1 MGCFSMPKG
10 IAKKRYSG
18 EFKQMVVE
26 TMRNERLGC
35 REAGRHFNV
44 APQRVCDWERIYLTE
59 GPEALNIERRGRG
72 SKGNPNGRP
81 PKFDKKLEED
91 LLAENQRLRAENA
104 YLKKLQALVLE
115 EERHQHKKQR

>member
-10 IAKKRYSG
+10 VPKKKYTG

-26 TMRNERLGC
+26 TMRNEKLGC
-35 REAGRHFNV
+35 VETAKRFGIAK
-44 APQRVCDWERIYLTE
+44 QRVCDWERIYLTE
-59 GPEALNIERRGRG
+59 GPEALHIERRGRG
-72 SKGNPNGRP
+72 SKGNPQGRP

-91 LLAENQRLRAENA
+91 LLAENQRLRAEIA

-115 EERHQHKKQR
+115 EEQHKHKKQK